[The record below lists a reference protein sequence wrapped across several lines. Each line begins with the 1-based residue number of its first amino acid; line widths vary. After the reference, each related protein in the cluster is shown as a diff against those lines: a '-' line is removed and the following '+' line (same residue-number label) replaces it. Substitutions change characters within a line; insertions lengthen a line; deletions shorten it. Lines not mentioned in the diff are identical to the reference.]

1 MKMKNAELIDDLIEI
16 TNRNIQQAHA
26 FQKLVDEQ
34 LNYKNDPTS
43 WSILECIEHLNY
55 YGEFYLPEID
65 KQLKLSK
72 HKNGSEYK
80 PGWLGN
86 YFANSMKP
94 KEKLK
99 KMKTF
104 KEMNPINS
112 KLTTATID
120 KFLEQQHILLD
131 LLEKART
138 IHLGKTKTAIS
149 ISKMI
154 RLKLGDTLR
163 FFTYHN
169 ERHIVQA
176 QKVLKMLK

>member
-1 MKMKNAELIDDLIEI
+1 MKLKNAQLIDELIEI
-16 TNRNIQQAHA
+16 TNQNIQQVQA
-26 FQKLVDEQ
+26 FKELVDSQ
-34 LNYKNDPTS
+34 LNYKINPSS
-43 WSILECIEHLNY
+43 WSILECIEHLNF
-55 YGEFYLPEID
+55 YGDFYLPEID
-65 KQLKLSK
+65 KQIKRSK
-72 HKNGSEYK
+72 HRHGTEYK

-94 KEKLK
+94 KEKLN

-112 KLTTATID
+112 KLTTATLD
-120 KFLEQQHILLD
+120 KFLEQQQKLLV
-131 LLEKART
+131 LLEESRK

-154 RLKLGDTLR
+154 QLKLGDTLR

-176 QKVLKMLK
+176 QKVLKSL